1 MAQDPA
7 LQREVVELTAA
18 ASALWQPVLN
28 DGRSAGVLLVVW
40 DSRQVERAG
49 LRDLMTLLAAEAAV
63 TIGRAVLLEQL
74 RTTARTDALTGLPN
88 RRAWDEELER
98 ELARA
103 KRYGGRLCL
112 AMIDLDHFKRF
123 NDREGHQAGDRLLA
137 DSATAWRE
145 QLRPSDLLAR
155 YGGEE
160 FALLLPHVDAPAA
173 AGVLSRLLGQVPR
186 GQTASAGLAEW
197 DGGEPGGMLVRRADT
212 ALYQAKRS
220 GRARTVVA

>member
-1 MAQDPA
+1 
-7 LQREVVELTAA
+7 
-18 ASALWQPVLN
+18 VLN
-28 DGRSAGVLLVVW
+28 D
-40 DSRQVERAG
+40 
-49 LRDLMTLLAAEAAV
+49 
-63 TIGRAVLLEQL
+63 
-74 RTTARTDALTGLPN
+74 ARTDALTGLPN

-155 YGGEE
+155 YGG
-160 FALLLPHVDAPAA
+160 
-173 AGVLSRLLGQVPR
+173 
-186 GQTASAGLAEW
+186 
-197 DGGEPGGMLVRRADT
+197 
-212 ALYQAKRS
+212 
-220 GRARTVVA
+220 

>member
-1 MAQDPA
+1 
-7 LQREVVELTAA
+7 V
-18 ASALWQPVLN
+18 
-28 DGRSAGVLLVVW
+28 
-40 DSRQVERAG
+40 
-49 LRDLMTLLAAEAAV
+49 
-63 TIGRAVLLEQL
+63 
-74 RTTARTDALTGLPN
+74 LTGLQCRTILLLCAREP
-88 RRAWDEELER
+88 RESDPDAQHSLESVAGRLARFIER
-98 ELARA
+98 EVARA
-103 KRYGGRLCL
+103 KRYGSRLCV

-137 DSATAWRE
+137 DCAAAWRG

-173 AGVLSRLLGQVPR
+173 AGVLSRLLEQVPR

-197 DGGEPGGMLVRRADT
+197 DGGEPGGVLVRRAD
-212 ALYQAKRS
+212 AAPDRAKRS

>member
-1 MAQDPA
+1 
-7 LQREVVELTAA
+7 
-18 ASALWQPVLN
+18 VLN
-28 DGRSAGVLLVVW
+28 DGRSVGVLLVVW
-40 DSRQVERAG
+40 DSRQIERTG

-98 ELARA
+98 EVARA

-112 AMIDLDHFKRF
+112 AMIDFDHFKRF

-137 DSATAWRE
+137 DSAAAWRE

-160 FALLLPHVDAPAA
+160 FALLLPHVDAPAG
-173 AGVLSRLLGQVPR
+173 AGVLSRLLERVPR

-197 DGGEPGGMLVRRADT
+197 DGDESGGVLVRRADS
-212 ALYQAKRS
+212 ALYEAKRS